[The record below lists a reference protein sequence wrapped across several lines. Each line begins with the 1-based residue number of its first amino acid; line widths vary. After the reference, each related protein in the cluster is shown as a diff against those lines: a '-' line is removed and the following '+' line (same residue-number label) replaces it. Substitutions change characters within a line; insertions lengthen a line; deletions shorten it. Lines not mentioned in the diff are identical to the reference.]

1 MIHRVTIIL
10 AEYCPHCVPFS
21 LSNAKKIAH
30 DLNVPLRVLN
40 IENSAQELLAD
51 KQQNLHG
58 KTCSLAVI
66 TRLWCMNKLKPIGT
80 RCTILWK
87 TT

>member
-40 IENSAQELLAD
+40 IENSAQE
-51 KQQNLHG
+51 
-58 KTCSLAVI
+58 SSPFVY
-66 TRLWCMNKLKPIGT
+66 
-80 RCTILWK
+80 
-87 TT
+87 